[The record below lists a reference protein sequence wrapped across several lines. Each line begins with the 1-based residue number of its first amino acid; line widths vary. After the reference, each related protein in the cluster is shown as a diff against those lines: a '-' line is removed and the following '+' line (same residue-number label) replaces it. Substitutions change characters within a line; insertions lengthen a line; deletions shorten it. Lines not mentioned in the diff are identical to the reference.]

1 MSTEIPKNLPAIERR
16 FTVGSVELRKP
27 DGDGDA
33 DADKKRTVRGYA
45 AKFGVRSENLGGKNW
60 QFYETIQHGAFD
72 DVMANDVRALFN
84 HDANLILARSK
95 GGKGTLRMGV
105 DDVGLW
111 YEFEAPATRAGDDL
125 LVSLE
130 RGDVDQS
137 SFAFT
142 VDRDG
147 QVWTERTE
155 NKVTIAERTIKKVK
169 RLFDVSPVTYPAYA
183 DTSVAVRSL
192 EEAKAGE
199 AEAQAAA
206 AKQLETEQREES
218 PTPDAEPHFTDSDR
232 DRRLRILNLGSQ

>member
-1 MSTEIPKNLPAIERR
+1 MSTEIPKTLPAIERR
-16 FTVGSVELRKP
+16 FTVGSVELRKM
-27 DGDGDA
+27 DGDKN
-33 DADKKRTVRGYA
+33 DKKRTVRGYA

-60 QFYETIQHGAFD
+60 QFYETIERGAFD
-72 DVMANDVRALFN
+72 DVMENDVRALFN

-105 DDVGLW
+105 DETGLW
-111 YEFEAPATRAGDDL
+111 YEFDAPATRAGDDL

-155 NKVTIAERTIKKVK
+155 NEVTVAERTIKKVK
-169 RLFDVSPVTYPAYA
+169 RLYDVSPVTYPAYA

-199 AEAQAAA
+199 AEA
-206 AKQLETEQREES
+206 AKQTETEQRETS
-218 PTPDAEPHFTDSDR
+218 APAEPLFTDSDR
-232 DRRLRILNLGSQ
+232 DRRFRILQLGSQ

>member
-16 FTVGSVELRKP
+16 FTIGSVELRKM
-27 DGDGDA
+27 DGDTEH
-33 DADKKRTVRGYA
+33 KKRTVRGYA
-45 AKFGVRSENLGGKNW
+45 AKFDVRSENLGGKNW
-60 QFYETIQHGAFD
+60 QFYETIQRGAFD
-72 DVMANDVRALFN
+72 DVMGDDVRALFN

-105 DDVGLW
+105 DDIGLW
-111 YEFEAPATRAGDDL
+111 YEFDAPATRAGDDL

-155 NKVTIAERTIKKVK
+155 GEVTVAERTIKKVK
-169 RLFDVSPVTYPAYA
+169 RLYDVSPVTYPAYA

-192 EEAKAGE
+192 EEAKAGD
-199 AEAQAAA
+199 AEAQSAA
-206 AKQLETEQREES
+206 AKQAETEQREAS
-218 PTPDAEPHFTDSDR
+218 APAEPLFTDSDR
-232 DRRLRILNLGSQ
+232 DRRLRILHLGSQ